1 MNKQRFADKV
11 VVLTGASSGIGEA
24 AALRLAALGARLC
37 LVARRED
44 ALKRVQAMIHDA
56 GGHAAIFPADLSRED
71 EAGACAEAIRD
82 SQGPVDILINN
93 AGRSIRRPILDAVDR
108 LHDYRRT
115 MRINYFAAVQLTLA
129 FLPDMFERDSG
140 QIINIS
146 SYATLMPAPRFTAY
160 AGSKGA
166 LEAFSESLAAELVG
180 SHIAV
185 TVINYPLVRTPMAAA
200 TDIYAHA
207 PMMELSEAA
216 DWIVHAVNKRPARIA
231 KLPVRAIATA
241 HAAAPGATT
250 EVMARMFSL
259 WRRRLQRKLE
269 GTS

>member
-11 VVLTGASSGIGEA
+11 VVLTGASGGIGEA
-24 AALRLAALGARLC
+24 AARELAARGAHLC

-44 ALKRVQAMIHDA
+44 ELKRVQTAIHDA
-56 GGHAAIFPADLSRED
+56 GGRAAVFAAHLSRGD
-71 EAGACAEAIRD
+71 EAGACAQAIRD
-82 SQGPVDILINN
+82 SHGHVDILINN
-93 AGRSIRRPILDAVDR
+93 AGRSIRRPILDALDR
-108 LHDYRRT
+108 LHDYQRT

-129 FLPDMFERDSG
+129 FLPDMLERDSG

-166 LEAFSESLAAELVG
+166 LEAFSYSLAAELVG
-180 SHIAV
+180 SGIAV

-207 PMMELSEAA
+207 PMMELDEAA
-216 DWIVHAVNKRPARIA
+216 AWIVHAVNKRPARIA
-231 KLPVRAIATA
+231 RLPARTVATA
-241 HAAAPGATT
+241 KAFAPATT
-250 EVMARMFSL
+250 TAVMARAFSV
-259 WRRRLQRKLE
+259 WRRRLRRKLE
-269 GTS
+269 RGS